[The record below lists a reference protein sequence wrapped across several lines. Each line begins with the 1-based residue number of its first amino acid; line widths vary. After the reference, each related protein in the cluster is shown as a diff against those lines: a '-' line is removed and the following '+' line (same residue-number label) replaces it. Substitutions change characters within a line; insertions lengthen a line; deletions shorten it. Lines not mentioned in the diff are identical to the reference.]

1 MITNS
6 MMQRGKIGLFGSIE
20 YSSNLI
26 SSQLFFALQVLL
38 TGLSLVMY
46 FTIKELLAGFFFVV
60 LSVLL
65 LLVSI
70 VEMTIV
76 KRKEGKG
83 SFLKWMIG
91 ISFVLSAV
99 ATTSTMGVGGS
110 ILFVLPILLSIQYC
124 SLIFSIFTSV
134 VTVLGSFIPLLLTS
148 FLSFYDLNVIKLL
161 PGSVVKIETTLEK
174 ALTPEI
180 INIPGTKLNELLA
193 IFLPAMLFVVI
204 VGFVACII
212 TYFIRK
218 NILEQY
224 RNYQNTRE

>member
-1 MITNS
+1 
-6 MMQRGKIGLFGSIE
+6 MQRGKIGLFGSIE

-70 VEMTIV
+70 VEMTSV

>member
-1 MITNS
+1 

-38 TGLSLVMY
+38 TCLSLVMY
-46 FTIKELLAGFFFVV
+46 FTIEELLAGFSFVV
-60 LSVLL
+60 LSVFL

>member
-38 TGLSLVMY
+38 TCLSLVMY
-46 FTIKELLAGFFFVV
+46 FTIEELLAGFYFVV

-83 SFLKWMIG
+83 KKDVGTRARTIQTPRTVALSVARM
-91 ISFVLSAV
+91 SAV
-99 ATTSTMGVGGS
+99 
-110 ILFVLPILLSIQYC
+110 
-124 SLIFSIFTSV
+124 
-134 VTVLGSFIPLLLTS
+134 
-148 FLSFYDLNVIKLL
+148 
-161 PGSVVKIETTLEK
+161 
-174 ALTPEI
+174 
-180 INIPGTKLNELLA
+180 
-193 IFLPAMLFVVI
+193 
-204 VGFVACII
+204 
-212 TYFIRK
+212 
-218 NILEQY
+218 
-224 RNYQNTRE
+224 

>member
-1 MITNS
+1 

-38 TGLSLVMY
+38 TCLSLVMY
-46 FTIKELLAGFFFVV
+46 FTIEELLAGFSFVV

>member
-110 ILFVLPILLSIQYC
+110 ILFVLPILLSIQ
-124 SLIFSIFTSV
+124 
-134 VTVLGSFIPLLLTS
+134 
-148 FLSFYDLNVIKLL
+148 
-161 PGSVVKIETTLEK
+161 
-174 ALTPEI
+174 
-180 INIPGTKLNELLA
+180 
-193 IFLPAMLFVVI
+193 
-204 VGFVACII
+204 
-212 TYFIRK
+212 
-218 NILEQY
+218 
-224 RNYQNTRE
+224 

>member
-1 MITNS
+1 

-38 TGLSLVMY
+38 TGLSLFMY
-46 FTIKELLAGFFFVV
+46 FTIKELLAGFYFVV

>member
-26 SSQLFFALQVLL
+26 SSHLFFALQVLL
-38 TGLSLVMY
+38 TCLSLVMY
-46 FTIKELLAGFFFVV
+46 FTIKELLAGFYFVV

>member
-1 MITNS
+1 

-38 TGLSLVMY
+38 TCLSLVMY
-46 FTIKELLAGFFFVV
+46 FTIKELLAGFYFVV

-83 SFLKWMIG
+83 NFLKWMIG

>member
-1 MITNS
+1 

-46 FTIKELLAGFFFVV
+46 FTIEELLAGFYFVV

>member
-1 MITNS
+1 
-6 MMQRGKIGLFGSIE
+6 MQRGKIGLFGSIE

-46 FTIKELLAGFFFVV
+46 FTIKELLAGFYFVV

-70 VEMTIV
+70 VEMTSV

>member
-46 FTIKELLAGFFFVV
+46 FTIKELLAGFYFVV

>member
-1 MITNS
+1 

-20 YSSNLI
+20 HSSNLI
-26 SSQLFFALQVLL
+26 SAKLFFALQILL
-38 TGLSLVMY
+38 TVLSLILY
-46 FTIKELLAGFFFVV
+46 YSIKELTAGFAFIV
-60 LSVLL
+60 LSVIMLI
-65 LLVSI
+65 VSI
-70 VEMTIV
+70 VEMVII
-76 KRKEGKG
+76 KKKEGKG
-83 SFLKWMIG
+83 SFLKWLTG

-124 SLIFSIFTSV
+124 SLIFSIFMSV

-148 FLSFYDLNVIKLL
+148 FLSFYDLNVIKLV
-161 PGSVVKIETTLEK
+161 PGSVVKIETTLER

-180 INIPGTKLNELLA
+180 IDIPGTKLNELLA

-204 VGFVACII
+204 VGFVSCVV

-218 NILEQY
+218 NLLEQY
-224 RNYQNTRE
+224 RHFQNTRE

>member
-1 MITNS
+1 MISNS
-6 MMQRGKIGLFGSIE
+6 MMQKGKIGLFGSIE

-26 SSQLFFALQVLL
+26 SSKLFFALQLLL
-38 TGLSLVMY
+38 TGLSAILY
-46 FTIKELLAGFFFVV
+46 FSIKELLAGFAFVV
-60 LSVLL
+60 LSVLM

-70 VEMTIV
+70 VELAIV

-83 SFLKWMIG
+83 SYLKWMIG

-148 FLSFYDLNVIKLL
+148 FLSFYDLNVIRLL
-161 PGSVVKIETTLEK
+161 PGSVIKIETTLEK
-174 ALTPEI
+174 SLTPEI
-180 INIPGTKLNELLA
+180 IDIPGTKLNELLA